1 MSSHQ
6 TIMVALGGNALSP
19 KGEAGTITQQFARTR
34 ESLDGIMH
42 FVNLDYNICI
52 THGNGPQV
60 GDDLLRM
67 DLTHEQVPPLP
78 LGVCVAGTQGTIGY
92 MIQQSLQNKLREEK
106 LDREIVTLVTQVRV
120 DETDPAIT
128 KPTKFIGHTYSKE
141 QAEYFAEQLDWTI
154 AEQNPGEWRRVVPS
168 PAPHYVMHGKSIKA
182 LVDRGTI
189 VLAAGGGGI
198 PVYND
203 KDYRLK
209 GLDAVIDKDLTAA
222 KLGRV
227 IRAQELWIITDIDY
241 VYLRF
246 KKEGQKAISKMTTIE
261 AKKYLQEGEFKKG
274 SMAPK
279 IKAALYF
286 LKHYGEKVII
296 TSIPSIQKAI
306 NGKAGT
312 EIISPGD
319 CILALS
325 AYV

>member
-1 MSSHQ
+1 
-6 TIMVALGGNALSP
+6 
-19 KGEAGTITQQFARTR
+19 
-34 ESLDGIMH
+34 
-42 FVNLDYNICI
+42 
-52 THGNGPQV
+52 
-60 GDDLLRM
+60 
-67 DLTHEQVPPLP
+67 
-78 LGVCVAGTQGTIGY
+78 
-92 MIQQSLQNKLREEK
+92 MIQQSLQNKLRTFE
-106 LDREIVTLVTQVRV
+106 LDREVVTLVTQVRI
-120 DETDPAIT
+120 DENDSAISN
-128 KPTKFIGHTYSKE
+128 PTKFIGKTYSEETAKSY
-141 QAEYFAEQLDWTI
+141 ANKLGWDI

-168 PAPHYVMHGKSIKA
+168 PLPHYVMHGKSIKA

-246 KKEGQKAISKMTTIE
+246 KKEGQKAISQMTTIE
-261 AKKYLQEGEFKKG
+261 AEKYLQEGEFKKG

-306 NGKAGT
+306 KGKAGT
-312 EIISPGD
+312 EIIKSEIG
-319 CILALS
+319 
-325 AYV
+325 